1 MEKKDRTAKK
11 KKGKQN
17 KKLRYSFD
25 YIKMTLQQ
33 GDKYRTMW
41 VQGDEVY
48 KWTQKYRSCR
58 RVAKCAAI
66 AFGVLCGLEESE
78 KYKEAISHK
87 DKMALWGAIMDD
99 ATGGILLFY
108 LIMIIFFRKSM
119 SEMNAEMKKKL
130 SEY

>member
-11 KKGKQN
+11 KKQN

-25 YIKMTLQQ
+25 YIKMTLQR

-41 VQGDEVY
+41 VQGNEVY

-58 RVAKCAAI
+58 RTAKCAAL
-66 AFGVLCGLEESE
+66 AMAVLCGFMDAKKL
-78 KYKEAISHK
+78 KEAMSQNEK
-87 DKMALWGAIMDD
+87 EVVWETIMDD
-99 ATGGILLFY
+99 MTTGVLLFY
-108 LIMIIFFRKSM
+108 LIMTIFINKST
-119 SEMNAEMKKKL
+119 SKMNAEMKKKL